1 MELREA
7 TEADIPTLIEYWYA
21 LATDNE
27 PYSRFNELVYDSQ
40 AEVPADGFRNQ
51 LERDDI
57 TNYLVEIQGET
68 IGFVT
73 LRNGEHSSRQ
83 YSRYL
88 MIVNLYIKDAFQ
100 NRGHG
105 TRVVEKVKE
114 LARVVDCDHLKVSC
128 EWHNVDARRFYT
140 NTGFEEKQ
148 VTFVQ
153 SIE

>member
-1 MELREA
+1 MHLKEA
-7 TEADIPTLIEYWYA
+7 TETDIPTLIECWYA

-27 PYSRFNELVYDSQ
+27 PYSPFNELVYDSQ
-40 AEVPADGFRNQ
+40 AEVSADGFRNH

-57 TNYLVEIQGET
+57 TNYLIDVDGET

-73 LRNGEHSSRQ
+73 LRDGTHSSRQ

-88 MIVNLYIKDAFQ
+88 KIVNLYIKDAYQ
-100 NRGHG
+100 SRGHG
-105 TRVVEKVKE
+105 TRVVENVTE
-114 LARVVDCDHLKVSC
+114 LAHAADCDHPKVSC
-128 EWHNVDARRFYT
+128 EWRNDGARRFYRD
-140 NTGFEEKQ
+140 TGFEEKQ